1 MMEEDVVTKN
11 KSSIMEDEDE
21 AWPWTYEEV
30 VAILHNPN
38 LLKQNFSKYWSS
50 IQKYYESTTLP
61 KALPKL
67 SPLDHRKWRL
77 ESHSDKEI
85 SSVVI
90 KVASSVV
97 AVSVFVGVRR
107 YFDCSGFVIHWDVS
121 TGKAT
126 IITSAKIM
134 RFPGK
139 RDDYYHYKETGQ
151 NRPTKWYLYIA
162 VRLASGKIL
171 LAEENYVD
179 FYNNI
184 VTLKVNSDAPLIPF
198 ESYLNPL
205 ETVDGVVVALGREF
219 YNYKLSESSGLI
231 RKDHPYFGCELLV
244 SSTCGDGEVLEGGP
258 LITRRGHGCGI
269 NFFDGSIFVHPL
281 PTSVIYSCL
290 NKWNSNHIVMRPWFG
305 LTVIDSS
312 QLPHDA
318 LENIAGVP
326 GDSTA
331 VVKEV
336 YEGAPADKVG
346 VHRGETYAEQLSK
359 ISGKLSAC
367 CPDKMPEVLVSVRG
381 YDSDIY
387 KVVHAENLRVD
398 DKKFCCSWVVDESD
412 ERPEWDMEPRFG
424 SQMDAAH
431 ELHDV

>member
-1 MMEEDVVTKN
+1 MEDVRSSMMEDTK
-11 KSSIMEDEDE
+11 SIMEDEDE
-21 AWPWTYEEV
+21 AWPWTCE
-30 VAILHNPN
+30 A
-38 LLKQNFSKYWSS
+38 LLKRNFSKYWSS
-50 IQKYYESTTLP
+50 IQKYYGSTAP
-61 KALPKL
+61 AKALPKL
-67 SPLDHRKWRL
+67 SPLDLHRKWRL
-77 ESHSDKEI
+77 ESHRDKEI
-85 SSVVI
+85 SSVVR

-107 YFDCSGFVIHWDVS
+107 YFDCSGFVIHWDES

-126 IITSAKIM
+126 IITSAKVM
-134 RFPGK
+134 KFFG
-139 RDDYYHYKETGQ
+139 
-151 NRPTKWYLYIA
+151 NRNEYYIA

-184 VTLKVNSDAPLIPF
+184 VTLEVNSDAPLIPF
-198 ESYLNPL
+198 EGYLDPI

-219 YNYKLSESSGLI
+219 YSCKLSESSGFI

-244 SSTCGDGEVLEGGP
+244 SSTCDGGEVLEGGP

-269 NFFDGSIFVHPL
+269 NFFDGSISVHPL

-290 NKWNSNHIVMRPWFG
+290 NKWDSNHIVMLPWFG

-318 LENIAGVP
+318 LENIAGVC

-336 YEGAPADKVG
+336 YEGSPADKVG
-346 VHRGETYAEQLSK
+346 VRRGETVTALKMSQKKFTIHSASEYAKQLSK
-359 ISGKLSAC
+359 ISGTLSAC
-367 CPDKMPEVLVSVRG
+367 GPDKMPEVLVSVRG

-387 KVVHAENLRVD
+387 KVVRAENLRVD
-398 DKKFCCSWVVDESD
+398 DKKFCCSWVVVDESD
-412 ERPEWDMEPRFG
+412 EPEWHMEPRFG
-424 SQMDAAH
+424 SQMEAAH
-431 ELHDV
+431 EL